1 MLTTAGATFLTS
13 GAKVRPICSRE
24 VGTVCASTGPAANS
38 RTAANARAQRR
49 KRRSSIDEDLTRTA
63 KGSRTPA
70 ASHLSPSCQGLARAW
85 PWHPRVYTRTDA
97 CSLDF
102 RRPLP
107 LPAPTLVDARPK
119 AWHDDREVEATRPRS
134 CLPSGGRLLGR
145 RRRAGILALGVG

>member
-24 VGTVCASTGPAANS
+24 VGTVCAAAGPAANS

-70 ASHLSPSCQGLARAW
+70 ASHLSPSCQGLAWLGPGIHEFVRGRMHVRSISDDLCRCRHRHSWMRHGPARA
-85 PWHPRVYTRTDA
+85 Y
-97 CSLDF
+97 
-102 RRPLP
+102 
-107 LPAPTLVDARPK
+107 PAADVSSVD
-119 AWHDDREVEATRPRS
+119 
-134 CLPSGGRLLGR
+134 G
-145 RRRAGILALGVG
+145 